1 MGRWLVGWVQGKC
14 VYCDASVPAESL
26 VPNLA
31 IRAAVHAFKQE
42 DHVCEFTLMKAGKR
56 RREEPEEE
64 LPLEEG
70 SDQKRQ
76 ARVRKPFAYLYA
88 ALCGLV
94 ILLVVPN
101 TFASS
106 TELLSLFSKQ
116 SSQ

>member
-1 MGRWLVGWVQGKC
+1 VSIHLGAFFC
-14 VYCDASVPAESL
+14 SA
-26 VPNLA
+26 A

-64 LPLEEG
+64 QPLEEG

-101 TFASS
+101 TFALS
-106 TELLSLFSKQ
+106 TELLSLFSEQ